1 MNRKEVVSSIAQ
13 RAGLPAAQVDRVLT
27 ELDQVLVE
35 AVGRGE
41 KVQLPGL
48 LSVERVERAARTGR
62 NPQTGAT
69 LEIPAGLRREG
80 HRRQPAQGRRLPLT
94 VPAATSRATLDR

>member
-13 RAGLPAAQVDRVLT
+13 RSGLSAASVDTVLT
-27 ELDQVLVE
+27 ELDQVLLE

-48 LSVERVERAARTGR
+48 LTVERVERSARTGR
-62 NPQTGAT
+62 NPRTG
-69 LEIPAGLRREG
+69 EQIDIPAGHGVKVTAGSRLKD
-80 HRRQPAQGRRLPLT
+80 AAGR
-94 VPAATSRATLDR
+94 

>member
-13 RAGLPAAQVDRVLT
+13 RAGLSAAQVDRVLT

-69 LEIPAGLRREG
+69 LEIPAGYG
-80 HRRQPAQGRRLPLT
+80 VKVTAGSRLKDA
-94 VPAATSRATLDR
+94 VSR